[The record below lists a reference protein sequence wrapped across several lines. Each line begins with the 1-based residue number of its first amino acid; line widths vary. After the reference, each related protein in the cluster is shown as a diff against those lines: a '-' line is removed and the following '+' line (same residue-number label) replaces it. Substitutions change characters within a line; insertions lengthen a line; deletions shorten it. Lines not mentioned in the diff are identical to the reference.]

1 MPNSRTYDPQ
11 LPSSKNEAQFKGAL
25 HAAYRNITDSEVVE
39 VYAKIFAIIESDPRR
54 YNLPY
59 FLESIDDYDSFDEYK
74 KLVNGFIPKGS
85 RSRSRSRSRSLGG
98 RSCKR
103 SRRRSCKRSRRR
115 SCKRSRRH

>member
-1 MPNSRTYDPQ
+1 MPKSRTTKR
-11 LPSSKNEAQFKGAL
+11 LPPSPEQEIQFKSAL
-25 HAAYRNITDSEVVE
+25 HAAYRNITDSEVVK

-59 FLESIDDYDSFDEYK
+59 FLESIDDYDSFDDYK

-85 RSRSRSRSRSLGG
+85 RSRSRSRSLGG
-98 RSCKR
+98 RS
-103 SRRRSCKRSRRR
+103 SRRSSRR